1 MNYIHYKKCDTI
13 KMVAKQIGG
22 LQVILGYIMMV
33 PAVVSVIYSEY
44 YSALGF
50 VLSAGICLLVGFG
63 LYKGI
68 QPGIEPVKRH
78 ALIIAALGW
87 LIVAVMGSLPFIIIA
102 WITPHNI
109 ASAMIPHGSAYGMS
123 SIYYFKNPL
132 HAIFDSMSAYTTT
145 GLSMAVHE
153 PSIGR
158 GLLFYRSFAQWTGG
172 AGFIVLALAVLGQAN
187 GKTAMYLYGS
197 ETPGE
202 RLKPTIIETAR
213 SIWKAYLGVT
223 LFSFVYLF
231 IGTLIILP
239 DYDIS
244 VNLFDSLNHAMNA
257 QSTGGFSTL
266 DDSIAG
272 YNSKAMEMLYVLPMV
287 LGALSL
293 PFYFKLANERRLKI
307 FWTNLQTRSI
317 IIWSILGSVILSLM
331 LIKAGV
337 VNDPFRIG
345 IFQFVS
351 ALSTTGWQTCDVHL
365 WDSAPI
371 FFISMAGMVVGGAAG
386 ATVGGLKIIRV
397 LLIFKGLFW
406 HINGYFSSSN
416 SIKVVKFNEKR
427 LLPLEMNSD
436 LAMAATF
443 SFIYL
448 LFIFISTIITYYLMD
463 SGYTLKDA
471 LFESAS
477 AQGTVGLSCGITHP
491 GMNAGLEIMYVLQM
505 WAGRLEII
513 PVLVLMRT
521 LLFGTR
527 PVIA

>member
-1 MNYIHYKKCDTI
+1 MNNIHYKKTDTF

-22 LQVILGYIMMV
+22 LQVLLGFIMMV
-33 PAVVSVIYSEY
+33 PAVVSVIYSEF

-50 VLSAGICLLVGFG
+50 VLSACICLLVGFA

-68 QPGIEPVKRH
+68 KPAFEPVKRH

-87 LIVAVMGSLPFIIIA
+87 LLVAVMGALPFIIIA
-102 WITPHNI
+102 WITPHDVA
-109 ASAMIPHGSAYGMS
+109 ASMIPPGSAYGMS

-187 GKTAMYLYGS
+187 GKTAMYLYDS

-213 SIWKAYLGVT
+213 SIWKAYFGVT
-223 LFSFVYLF
+223 FFSFMFLF

-272 YNSKAMEMLYVLPMV
+272 YHSKAMEMLYVLPMV

-293 PFYFKLANERRLKI
+293 PFFYKLANERSLKL
-307 FWTNLQTRSI
+307 FWSNLQTRAI
-317 IIWSILGSVILSLM
+317 IIWSIAGSIILSLM
-331 LIKAGV
+331 LIRAGAAS
-337 VNDPFRIG
+337 DPFRIG

-351 ALSTTGWQTCDVHL
+351 ALSTTGWQTCDVHQ
-365 WDSAPI
+365 WDSASI
-371 FFISMAGMVVGGAAG
+371 FFISLAGMVVGGAAG

-397 LLIFKGLFW
+397 LLIFKGLLW
-406 HINGYFSSSN
+406 HINGFFSSSN
-416 SIKVVKFNEKR
+416 SIKVVSFNQKR
-427 LLPLEMNSD
+427 MLPAEMNRD
-436 LAMAATF
+436 IAMAATF

-448 LFIFISTIITYYLMD
+448 LFIFISTIVTYYLMD

-477 AQGTVGLSCGITHP
+477 AREP
-491 GMNAGLEIMYVLQM
+491 
-505 WAGRLEII
+505 
-513 PVLVLMRT
+513 
-521 LLFGTR
+521 
-527 PVIA
+527 